1 MHLSRTAQNSVKN
14 SLYQPTFQLFPV
26 EPLKASSNINQETV
40 ETHQQIPS
48 EKQIIQAT
56 PKGLG
61 SPWFRAH
68 CFAACARAAPCELEP
83 CPRLICQ
90 MWIDFSKD
98 KILWKH
104 METSPLETWK
114 HMVSPLDTFLVFFGD
129 PKKSRWSGEARSYT
143 RNCSHGLVER
153 ENHGKSTGNNQG
165 TSFWHPH
172 RDFLQIFYQIHS
184 VIQTSATSYTVNLL
198 WNATRRAKMPD
209 GFLWAITAA
218 GLQELLAKAIED
230 LESTLSNEYWVWIL
244 GWLQ

>member
-1 MHLSRTAQNSVKN
+1 VHLSRTAQNSVKN
-14 SLYQPTFQLFPV
+14 SLYQPTSTNIPV

-90 MWIDFSKD
+90 MWMDFSKD

-114 HMVSPLDTFLVFFGD
+114 HMVSPLDTFLVFFGVYRT
-129 PKKSRWSGEARSYT
+129 PKRLGEAVKPPRSYT
-143 RNCSHGLVER
+143 RNCSHELVE
-153 ENHGKSTGNNQG
+153 GKSWKIYWEQSGNQ
-165 TSFWHPH
+165 
-172 RDFLQIFYQIHS
+172 
-184 VIQTSATSYTVNLL
+184 LL
-198 WNATRRAKMPD
+198 TP
-209 GFLWAITAA
+209 T
-218 GLQELLAKAIED
+218 
-230 LESTLSNEYWVWIL
+230 
-244 GWLQ
+244 